1 MTVMSTETPVTPVP
15 LEERSSLT
23 LTHKVSDSLRS
34 EIIGGVRLAGDRLN
48 EVAIAQSL
56 NVSRGPVREA
66 ILRLENEGLVVISPH
81 RGAFVKTID
90 PQGVLDLFEL
100 RLALECEA
108 AALAAVRVTGE
119 DLVKL
124 RSLQRQSSQLVNAKN
139 DGFSNDVDLHNF
151 IGTLSMNTALAESV
165 KNVNMELRLAR
176 LKSGSNS
183 QRASEAVAEHNEII
197 KMISVRDAEG
207 ARAAMR
213 DHLLRSLGNTLELMY
228 PDSEPSRR
236 AVD

>member
-1 MTVMSTETPVTPVP
+1 MTDMSPVTPIP
-15 LEERSSLT
+15 LEERSSQT

-34 EIIGGVRLAGDRLN
+34 EIIGGFRLAGDRLN

-66 ILRLENEGLVVISPH
+66 ILRLEKEGLVVISPH

-108 AALAAVRVTGE
+108 VALAAVRVTGE

-124 RSLQRQSSQLVNAKN
+124 RSLQSQSSQLVSAKY

-151 IGTLSMNTALAESV
+151 IGALSMNSALAESV

-176 LKSGSNS
+176 LKSGSNP

-207 ARAAMR
+207 ARSAMR
-213 DHLLRSLGNTLELMY
+213 DHLLHSLGNTLGLMY
-228 PDSEPSRR
+228 PDSEPPGR
-236 AVD
+236 AAD